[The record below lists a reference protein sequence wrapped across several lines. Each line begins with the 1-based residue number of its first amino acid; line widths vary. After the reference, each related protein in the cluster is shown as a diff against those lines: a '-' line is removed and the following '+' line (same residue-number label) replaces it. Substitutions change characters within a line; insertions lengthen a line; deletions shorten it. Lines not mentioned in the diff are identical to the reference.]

1 MRHIGFMCVLIIVMV
16 LLFFGVYY
24 MSVSYET
31 NRGINPANPAN
42 PVQTALITGGARGI
56 GRAYATLLLEN
67 NYKVVI
73 LDKLNAVKAAS
84 ELRVRYGTHR
94 VLGIHCDITDFSAYN
109 KAFEEANRFSDDGV
123 VDILIL
129 NAAIIDPMFSNIEE
143 LIRTNLTSPIYSTE
157 LYVKKITSNLSRKA
171 QKPCQIV
178 VTGSLASFKP
188 IDLALS
194 PIYDA
199 SKSGISQFVRS
210 LKPIARR
217 YNFRINA
224 LCPMTMVNTEL
235 VKPLI
240 RTYTEKIG
248 TYVYLNSEGRGGMME
263 PEDVAQGL
271 MRVINNTSYNGDL
284 ISVDT
289 GNNHYARLEP
299 LDEFGA
305 YDEYGIWNEDDSYLT
320 RVSVNRQLNKLL
332 NNHADIWSYW
342 TTDSK
347 CN

>member
-1 MRHIGFMCVLIIVMV
+1 MYVLMAVTVI
-16 LLFFGVYY
+16 LFFGVYY
-24 MSVSYET
+24 MLFSNTSNEI
-31 NRGINPANPAN
+31 NRGINQAKQT
-42 PVQTALITGGARGI
+42 QTALITGGARGI
-56 GRAYATLLLEN
+56 GRAYATQLLEN

-84 ELRVRYGTHR
+84 ELRVRYGTSS
-94 VLGIHCDITDFSAYN
+94 VLGIHCDITDFRAYSR
-109 KAFEEANRFSDDGV
+109 AFEEANRFSDDGV

-129 NAAIIDPMFSNIEE
+129 NAAITEPLFGNSEE

-171 QKPCQIV
+171 QKPCQII

-194 PIYDA
+194 PVYDS

-210 LKPIARR
+210 LKPVARR

-235 VKPLI
+235 TKPLI
-240 RTYTEKIG
+240 RTYAEKIG
-248 TYVYLNSEGRGGMME
+248 THVYLNSEGRGGMMK

-271 MRVINNTSYNGDL
+271 MKVINNTSYNGDL

-289 GNNHYARLEP
+289 GNNYHARLEP

-305 YDEYGIWNEDDSYLT
+305 YDEYGIWNEDDSYFT
-320 RVSVNRQLNKLL
+320 RVLVNRQLNKLL
-332 NNHADIWSYW
+332 NNNADIWSYQI
-342 TTDSK
+342 DSK
-347 CN
+347 YN